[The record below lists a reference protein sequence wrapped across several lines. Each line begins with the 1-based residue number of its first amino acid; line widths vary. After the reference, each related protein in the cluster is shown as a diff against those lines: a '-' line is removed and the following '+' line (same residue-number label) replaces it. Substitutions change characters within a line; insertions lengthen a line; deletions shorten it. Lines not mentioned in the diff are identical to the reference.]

1 MVAGTK
7 SSGEPVFEQVLV
19 DRLDDGAYRVVA
31 TPGLVLGIAADDV
44 VRVTPEARYEIVE
57 RGGNL
62 AVGVYGSHDLVD
74 EVTKDVWELGG
85 SLDGRADNFTVYTIP
100 VAAGFPQ
107 VERVFN
113 DLVARHPEVEWYF
126 GNVYDTEDGVTPLNW
141 WQ

>member
-1 MVAGTK
+1 V
-7 SSGEPVFEQVLV
+7 
-19 DRLDDGAYRVVA
+19 
-31 TPGLVLGIAADDV
+31 GL
-44 VRVTPEARYEIVE
+44 
-57 RGGNL
+57 
-62 AVGVYGSHDLVD
+62 YGSHDFVD

-126 GNVYDTEDGVTPLNW
+126 GNVYDTEDG
-141 WQ
+141 